1 MRVARW
7 LNNFENRDFE
17 VHEEN
22 IDLIEE
28 LEQEETAALALIQDD
43 ALEEQNNLNI
53 EKEALDSLIATIN
66 TEVTELKKTLK
77 F

>member
-7 LNNFENRDFE
+7 VQNFENKDFE

-43 ALEEQNNLNI
+43 ALEE
-53 EKEALDSLIATIN
+53 
-66 TEVTELKKTLK
+66 
-77 F
+77 